1 MDRVIELVGRTSQ
14 WRRRMRSD
22 GGGAVIAAWLRP
34 LAGAGGGVVGVYLP
48 EERVPDGA
56 ALPARTQAFVRA
68 VLRPLRVHA
77 LDGDHRLPQAP
88 DATLFALEAQ
98 EAAPWDRMTPPLP
111 WEGVPVVLAAPSRV
125 VGAGR
130 LADLVDLPDM
140 CGWFPDHA
148 APAGETLAIG
158 CAVGGVTAEVGG
170 RSWLRP
176 LLWLAAPAD
185 QTAGRA

>member
-34 LAGAGGGVVGVYLP
+34 LAGAGGGVIGVYLP

-88 DATLFALEAQ
+88 DATLLALEAQ

-111 WEGVPVVLAAPSRV
+111 WEGVPVVLAAPPRA
-125 VGAGR
+125 VGDGW
-130 LADLVDLPDM
+130 LADLSLPDVVG
-140 CGWFPDHA
+140 CAPSGVPA
-148 APAGETLAIG
+148 AVGAVLVGR
-158 CAVGGVTAEVGG
+158 AVGGVTAEVGG

-176 LLWLAAPAD
+176 LVWLAAAD
-185 QTAGRA
+185 AAGRA